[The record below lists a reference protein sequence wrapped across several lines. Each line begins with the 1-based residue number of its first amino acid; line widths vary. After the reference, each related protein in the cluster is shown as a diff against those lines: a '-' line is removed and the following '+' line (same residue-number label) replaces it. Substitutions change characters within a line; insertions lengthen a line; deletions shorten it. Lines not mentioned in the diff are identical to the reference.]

1 MSNTQTSGIT
11 LRDDEY
17 PLLTPTIIN
26 QVGIEK
32 NSTVMPFGRLVLLNT
47 ALDALQPYP
56 PNNHTVL
63 FQDTIQCQNSA
74 LTQTSSLSNNALS
87 IPPLTGST
95 TVTIKSDPVGLD
107 LSNVL
112 ITDNTNEYL
121 SLVKNSLTLGELIS
135 GKTGIM
141 NQNGILFNNLP
152 ATQTAY
158 IDNGNGTG
166 KPSLNLDDI
175 ATSTRTI
182 VRDDFMQI
190 ANTST
195 GDYYSFNQDT
205 LQIDN
210 PTNPSYIRMNP
221 YDGLHIQNDTKSG
234 APTSTNTF
242 THSNISID
250 NALGGGPTNTITAG
264 DVTINDNGST
274 MVSQLSFDYIQLQNN
289 GSGDISSLL
298 ADQLMLRNG
307 SFDVVSQMTK
317 NNINLIDTPSNI
329 QIEINNDIS
338 ISATPYIR
346 MQNASGLNNY
356 YYQNSIN
363 ADGHNCF
370 VLDNNK
376 KFFKQVNPFSFKQ
389 YELLDGNYI
398 EKYMPFIFVQN
409 ISGIKLYDYTQYLD
423 DNNDVGWSCIVSNYT
438 GSDIQ
443 IDTHGLN
450 YYSHSSGLGAG
461 PIVFKKWATARIT
474 LVYSSIDA
482 EYLYAVS
489 LF

>member
-63 FQDTIQCQNSA
+63 FQDSIQCQNSA
-74 LTQTSSLSNNALS
+74 LTQTSTLSNNALS

-121 SLVKNSLTLGELIS
+121 SLVKNSLTLGELTT

-141 NQNGILFNNLP
+141 NQNGLLFNNLP

-190 ANTST
+190 TNTST
-195 GDYYSFNQDT
+195 NDYYSFNQDT

-221 YDGLHIQNDTKSG
+221 YDGLRIQNDTKSG

-264 DVTINDNGST
+264 DVTINDNGSIN
-274 MVSQLSFDYIQLQNN
+274 VSQLTSDYVAFTTPAYQGQVNANSLSLNDL
-289 GSGDISSLL
+289 SGGYTTLISPATALFN
-298 ADQLMLRNG
+298 DPVG
-307 SFDVVSQMTK
+307 
-317 NNINLIDTPSNI
+317 NI
-329 QIEINNDIS
+329 QTELITDSTSN
-338 ISATPYIR
+338 AQPYIR

-370 VLDNNK
+370 VLDNNE

-389 YELLDGNYI
+389 YELLDGDFI
-398 EKYMPFIFVQN
+398 EKYMPFVFVQN
-409 ISGIKLYDYTQYLD
+409 ISSIKLYDYTQYLD
-423 DNNDVGWSCIVSNYT
+423 DNGDVGWSCIVSNYT

-450 YYSHSSGLGAG
+450 YYSHFGGLNPG
-461 PIVFKKWATARIT
+461 PITFKKWATARIT